1 MIYYPDFLNLAQVS
15 AIYSTFKNCDKKM
28 GSPCLSSHCVLVIVM
43 SVFFFSECKT
53 QIKKGGSP
61 FSFHRKLTKKRDN
74 FGFNHFARLD
84 WGEFQDKHPFSRVEL
99 SKSH

>member
-1 MIYYPDFLNLAQVS
+1 MQKFKSFIQGIQIFLTLIYIYFLCS
-15 AIYSTFKNCDKKM
+15 
-28 GSPCLSSHCVLVIVM
+28 
-43 SVFFFSECKT
+43 FSECKR